1 MAYRFRKSVKLIPG
15 VRVNFGLHGG
25 SVTVRPRGSSINI
38 GKNGVYSNVGI
49 PGTGISK
56 RSKIIGNSTQDANY
70 SNSPSRQSANP
81 NLVQMK
87 VQLSLQDDGSVQ
99 FKDENGDI
107 IDDYYVAQ
115 AKRQAKQVFYNWL
128 EENCA
133 EINQKTNDII
143 NIHLSSPSPDSV
155 ITFTQ
160 TPYPETPPIEPSS
173 VFPDVMPVPPIPKP
187 YGFLAKKI
195 TFFRK
200 QVDKKNTKM
209 QLEFQRIKTA
219 WEEKKKAF
227 EIDYSNK
234 MIEYHHILDEYKLV
248 LAKFNEEQ
256 EKRRKFIEEDRL
268 KDPQA
273 MQEFLTETFQNIE
286 WPRETN
292 VSFEVSK
299 DGKNVILD
307 VDLPEIEDLPDKQAV
322 VSRRDFRLLY
332 KDISETN
339 KRKNYFTHIHA
350 IGFRIIGEVFVALP
364 TVEQVTLSGYSQRLD
379 SKTGRNTDEYL
390 YSIKVAR
397 EKWESIDFSNLQLID
412 VAECF
417 CLFKLVRNAAKTGV
431 MTPIEPFI
439 N

>member
-1 MAYRFRKSVKLIPG
+1 MSYRFRKSIKLMPG
-15 VRVNFGLHGG
+15 VRVNLGLHGG
-25 SVTVRPRGSSINI
+25 SVTVGPRGASMNI
-38 GKNGVYSNVGI
+38 GKNGIYSNVGI

-56 RSKIIGNSTQDANY
+56 RSKITGNTSSSITYNKTAN
-70 SNSPSRQSANP
+70 S

-99 FKDENGDI
+99 FKNENGDI
-107 IDDYYVAQ
+107 LDDYFVAQ
-115 AKRQAKQVFYNWL
+115 AKRQGKAVFYNWL
-128 EENCA
+128 EENCT

-143 NIHLSSPSPDSV
+143 NIHLTTPPPDME
-155 ITFTQ
+155 ITFNR

-173 VFPDVMPVPPIPKP
+173 VFPDVMPIPPMPKP

-200 QVDKKNTKM
+200 QVDKKNTKK
-209 QLEFQRIKTA
+209 QFEFTRIKTA
-219 WEEKKKAF
+219 WEERKKAF
-227 EIDYSNK
+227 EIDYSKK
-234 MIEYHHILDEYKLV
+234 MIEYHHILEEYKLD

-273 MQEFLTETFQNIE
+273 MQEFLIETFQNIE

-292 VSFEVSK
+292 ISFEVSK
-299 DGKNVILD
+299 DGKEVMLD
-307 VDLPEIEDLPDKQAV
+307 VDLPEIEDMPEKQAV
-322 VSRRDFRLLY
+322 VSKREFRLIH
-332 KDISETN
+332 KDISDTN

-364 TVEQVTLSGYSQRLD
+364 TVELVTLSGYSQRPD
-379 SKTGRNTDEYL
+379 SKTGRITDEYL
-390 YSIKVAR
+390 YSVKATR
-397 EKWESIDFSNLQLID
+397 EKWQSIDFSNLQLID

-417 CLFKLVRNAAKTGV
+417 DLFELLRKATKTGV
-431 MTPIEPFI
+431 MISIKPFTK
-439 N
+439 